1 MSFEARLSVGKAF
14 KQVVAAMNGLLTEV
28 VFECSAK
35 GMTVNSMDS
44 NHVSLVHLRLKSSG
58 FEQYRAPARNV
69 SIGIGLATLLS
80 VLRSCGDDDA
90 LTLKHDE
97 GDTLSLLF
105 EPEGQAR
112 VSLFKL
118 NLLSIDYDPAGIPP
132 MDYDCEFSMPS
143 VEFQRITRELHA
155 FGETLVIRAAKTGV
169 EFSVKGS
176 SGSGSI
182 VVKDLDITLKNKVV
196 TTMALRYVSM
206 FARAAP
212 LSESV
217 VIKFGADTPMQVEY
231 VLNDKL
237 GFVQFHLAPKQDDE
251 IEGGA
256 GERDAG
262 EE

>member
-1 MSFEARLSVGKAF
+1 MSFEARLLGAKPF

-35 GMTVNSMDS
+35 GMSVNSMDS
-44 NHVSLVHLRLKSSG
+44 NHVSLVHVLLKPGG
-58 FEQYRAPARNV
+58 FEQYSAPTRNV

-90 LTLKHDE
+90 LTLTHGE

-105 EPEGQAR
+105 EPEEQAR

-118 NLLSIDYDPAGIPP
+118 NLLNIDYDPTGIPP
-132 MDYDCEFSMPS
+132 RDYDCEFSMPS

-155 FGETLVIRAAKTGV
+155 FGETLVIRASKTGV

-182 VVKDLDITLKNKVV
+182 VLKDLDIKLTKQVQ
-196 TTMALRYVSM
+196 TTMALRYVCM

-217 VIKFGADTPMQVEY
+217 VVKFGADTPMQVEY
-231 VLNDKL
+231 VLNAIL
-237 GFVQFHLAPKQDDE
+237 GFVQFHLAPKLDDE
-251 IEGGA
+251 VE
-256 GERDAG
+256 
-262 EE
+262 